1 VKIRGFRIVLGEI
14 EARLNECPGVR
25 EAVVVVREDTIGDKR
40 LVAYY
45 SVDGNGEGVRVEELR
60 RRLGSRLPEHM
71 APAAYVCMEKLP
83 LTPIGKVD
91 RKALPAPE
99 GEAYGARD
107 YEEPVG
113 ETERALAGIWS
124 EVLKVERVGRYDNFF
139 ELGGNSLLI
148 IQVVSRLRKVLNVE
162 VRIGDLFQYPML
174 ADLAERS
181 LNLQLEQFEP
191 DKLAELL
198 KFMRGSYV

>member
-1 VKIRGFRIVLGEI
+1 MRRYLGQ
-14 EARLNECPGVR
+14 
-25 EAVVVVREDTIGDKR
+25 K
-40 LVAYY
+40 
-45 SVDGNGEGVRVEELR
+45 
-60 RRLGSRLPEHM
+60 LPEYM
-71 APAAYVCMEKLP
+71 VPAAYVLMEKLP
-83 LTPIGKVD
+83 LTPNGKVD

-148 IQVVSRLRKVLNVE
+148 MRVVSRLRKVLNVE
-162 VRIGDLFQYPML
+162 VRIGDLFQHPVL
-174 ADLAERS
+174 ADLAERL
-181 LNLQLEQFEP
+181 LNLQLEQIEP
-191 DKLAELL
+191 DKMAELL
-198 KFMRGSYV
+198 KLMRGSYV